1 MLARLSAR
9 APAALSR
16 RTFSTAA
23 GPPPTTAVRK
33 GHEIDVSK
41 VLPLLREAG
50 GISAAEAA
58 ALPELKQFGHGQSNP
73 TYLLTLGARRL
84 VVRKQPPGKLLRGAH
99 AVDREFMAMSA
110 LKTTAVPVPK
120 TLLFVEDAEVLGTP
134 FFVCEY
140 VDGRFFKDPSM
151 RAAGSPQERAALY
164 GTFMRT
170 VAALHTVDFAA
181 CGLGDFGKVGG
192 YTARQTKVWTAQYR
206 AAETEP
212 MAAMEHLIKWLPEA
226 LPANDD
232 VTTLVHGDLRV
243 DNMIFAPH
251 GPPEVLA
258 VLDWE
263 LSTLGHPATDLAL
276 VTLPYDTSP
285 QLPSALSGFGDHRAA
300 LGLPSEQELVDAYV
314 EATGLTS
321 VRSHLDYYR
330 AFACFR
336 MGSILQGV
344 YKRSLSG
351 QASAADGAAV
361 GKLASVVAQLG
372 VAAADRYTKTPD
384 RLTKAAGVG
393 AAFSAGL
400 FPAAKTARALAAAS
414 PASAPCASA
423 RGLPEAEYAA
433 LKSKLLA
440 FMHEE
445 IYPREVAFAKQSHAF
460 SASNEWTH
468 PPLLIELMH
477 KAKAAGLWN
486 LWLPVDT
493 AALVRG
499 GEFKGG
505 GLTNLQYADLC
516 EIMGTS
522 VHGEMAAMSTNC
534 ASPDTGNMETIG
546 DVASA
551 PSSDCLPRQPKKLG
565 DVASAP

>member
-1 MLARLSAR
+1 ML
-9 APAALSR
+9 
-16 RTFSTAA
+16 TFT
-23 GPPPTTAVRK
+23 
-33 GHEIDVSK
+33 
-41 VLPLLREAG
+41 
-50 GISAAEAA
+50 
-58 ALPELKQFGHGQSNP
+58 F
-73 TYLLTLGARRL
+73 
-84 VVRKQPPGKLLRGAH
+84 
-99 AVDREFMAMSA
+99 
-110 LKTTAVPVPK
+110 PVH
-120 TLLFVEDAEVLGTP
+120 DA
-134 FFVCEY
+134 C
-140 VDGRFFKDPSM
+140 
-151 RAAGSPQERAALY
+151 
-164 GTFMRT
+164 
-170 VAALHTVDFAA
+170 
-181 CGLGDFGKVGG
+181 
-192 YTARQTKVWTAQYR
+192 
-206 AAETEP
+206 
-212 MAAMEHLIKWLPEA
+212 
-226 LPANDD
+226 
-232 VTTLVHGDLRV
+232 
-243 DNMIFAPH
+243 
-251 GPPEVLA
+251 
-258 VLDWE
+258 
-263 LSTLGHPATDLAL
+263 
-276 VTLPYDTSP
+276 
-285 QLPSALSGFGDHRAA
+285 
-300 LGLPSEQELVDAYV
+300 
-314 EATGLTS
+314 GLTS

-400 FPAAKTARALAAAS
+400 FPAAKTARAPAAAS

-546 DVASA
+546 AWQT
-551 PSSDCLPRQPKKLG
+551 LPEAVDPL
-565 DVASAP
+565 PN